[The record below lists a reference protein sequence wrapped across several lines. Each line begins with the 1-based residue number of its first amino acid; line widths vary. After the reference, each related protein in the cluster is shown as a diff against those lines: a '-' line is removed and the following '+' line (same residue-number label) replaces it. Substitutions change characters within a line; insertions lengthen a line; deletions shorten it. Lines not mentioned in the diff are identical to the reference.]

1 MVSIIPAER
10 TPWDIIGQ
18 QIGSNLSQTLPGAV
32 EGHMQR
38 QRGLGAIDELQKSL
52 AGANGDISKI
62 LPALARA
69 YTLNPPLE
77 RSGLGKFYTDLASTG
92 QLGNALGEASGNG
105 AQAPQPMPQG
115 EGSPTPNQNVIQPI
129 AKETQGEQ
137 PPEVSGKSADNIDAI
152 ANQYLAEVRPDLVNP
167 ATQYG
172 NIATFDSEIKQDL
185 TPEEEGRIRNQLME
199 KYKNPNVINNV
210 VDRVREGIKNK
221 YNEALSKYGF
231 DKEKRAQIQD
241 KWNNFTQG
249 TPQRLAPHLNKYGE
263 EFPKTKETLQ
273 NKYNQ
278 YAGALPVNMTPEQM
292 HTNAMALLQNDINQL
307 DALNA
312 VPSMAPFH
320 TENGVKDYIENQK
333 EIYKPLVEKGMIDAV
348 KEDAIINK
356 DMGNEEFHSMIWGD
370 QTSKPFLNSIH
381 SLEAPKE
388 YTQIKGA
395 PQGNAKYNAAY
406 PKQHE
411 KYVSDLTDRMMR
423 MGEKDDLILVRA
435 MVLDSGGTLED
446 FRKSLTEAQNKGL
459 KLSEF
464 QKGQVQEA
472 NIPRMRPLWEIFSGF
487 GESPE
492 LAAFGM
498 IPNLGWNSLVN
509 YIRGKR

>member
-10 TPWDIIGQ
+10 TPFDVIMGQ
-18 QIGSNLSQTLPGAV
+18 VGQGLTNTIPQAM
-32 EGHMQR
+32 EGYQQR
-38 QRGLGAIDELQKSL
+38 KRGLGAIDQLEKDMAA
-52 AGANGDISKI
+52 AGGDITKI

-77 RSGLGKFYTDLASTG
+77 RSGLGKMYSDLAASG
-92 QLGNALGEASGNG
+92 QLGTALS
-105 AQAPQPMPQG
+105 G
-115 EGSPTPNQNVIQPI
+115 EGGGGAGGGIATTQTPKPDQNIIQPI
-129 AKETQGEQ
+129 AQETQQTQ
-137 PPEVSGKSADNIDAI
+137 PPALGAKTAENIDAI
-152 ANQYLAEVRPDLVNP
+152 ANQYLGEVRPDLVNP

-172 NIATFDSEIKQDL
+172 NIATFDAEVKQDL
-185 TPEEEGRIRNQLME
+185 TPEEEGRLRQQIGE
-199 KYKNPNVINNV
+199 KYKNPAVINSV
-210 VDRVREGIKNK
+210 IDRVREGIKNK
-221 YNEALSKYGF
+221 FNEAQTKYGF
-231 DKEKRAQIQD
+231 DKDKRQQIQE
-241 KWNNFTQG
+241 KWKTFTQG
-249 TPQRLAPHLNKYGE
+249 TPQRLAPHLDKYGE

-395 PQGNAKYNAAY
+395 PQGNAKYNPAY

-411 KYVSDLTDRMMR
+411 KYISDLTDKIMEI
-423 MGEKDDLILVRA
+423 GEKDDLILTRA

-487 GESPE
+487 GELPE
-492 LAAFGM
+492 SAAFGV
-498 IPNLGWNSLVN
+498 IPSLGWNFLVN